1 MKRPNLKLRDK
12 LLLAQLPLVIALVVS
27 AVVVAWSLRALG
39 DSSEHILKEN
49 YRSVLA
55 AQRMIDALERI
66 DSDVV
71 LSLVTHDVTDLQR
84 TSEQRLR
91 FSNELAVQQANISE
105 PGERDA
111 TDTLARAWMAYT
123 AQLDV
128 FARAPYGTG
137 GSDEDARVRTYRGSL
152 ESSFD
157 VVKADA
163 EHVLEI
169 NQDAMVHKSENAQRV
184 GERVSQVSLLII
196 AAGLLLGLLGSG
208 SLVARIVRPVTVL
221 GLAARRFGEG
231 DLDVRAR
238 VRGGD
243 ELAGLALE
251 FNTMAE
257 RVQQYRKS
265 SLGELLEAQR
275 AAQAA
280 IDSLPDPV
288 LVVGLDHQPRL
299 INRAAETLLHL
310 SVDDI
315 DPLRRADPIVR
326 DAIARARDHVLSG
339 KGALLPR
346 SFDEAERLPTAEG
359 ERPFLPRAMPV
370 YADDGE
376 VAGATVVL
384 QDVGRLVRMDE
395 LKNDLVA
402 TVAHE
407 VRTPLTSLRM
417 GIHLV
422 LEEAAGPVTE
432 KQADLLTAA
441 REDCERLQTIVDEL
455 LDLSRIQ
462 SGRLDLLRARV
473 SIDELVH
480 AAIDATR
487 AAAAERDVELRAE
500 LLPGLADV
508 DVDRERAELVLGNLV
523 GNAVRHTPAHAPVV
537 VRVLDEEHVLR
548 IEVLDH
554 GPGVPPDEQALIFEK
569 HAQLETGKKG
579 SAGLGLFI
587 VKEIVEAHG
596 GTVGVQ
602 SDGVHG
608 STFWFT
614 LPKFVDVEPT
624 S

>member
-1 MKRPNLKLRDK
+1 
-12 LLLAQLPLVIALVVS
+12 
-27 AVVVAWSLRALG
+27 
-39 DSSEHILKEN
+39 
-49 YRSVLA
+49 
-55 AQRMIDALERI
+55 
-66 DSDVV
+66 
-71 LSLVTHDVTDLQR
+71 
-84 TSEQRLR
+84 
-91 FSNELAVQQANISE
+91 
-105 PGERDA
+105 
-111 TDTLARAWMAYT
+111 
-123 AQLDV
+123 
-128 FARAPYGTG
+128 
-137 GSDEDARVRTYRGSL
+137 
-152 ESSFD
+152 
-157 VVKADA
+157 
-163 EHVLEI
+163 
-169 NQDAMVHKSENAQRV
+169 
-184 GERVSQVSLLII
+184 
-196 AAGLLLGLLGSG
+196 
-208 SLVARIVRPVTVL
+208 
-221 GLAARRFGEG
+221 
-231 DLDVRAR
+231 
-238 VRGGD
+238 
-243 ELAGLALE
+243 
-251 FNTMAE
+251 
-257 RVQQYRKS
+257 
-265 SLGELLEAQR
+265 
-275 AAQAA
+275 
-280 IDSLPDPV
+280 
-288 LVVGLDHQPRL
+288 
-299 INRAAETLLHL
+299 
-310 SVDDI
+310 
-315 DPLRRADPIVR
+315 
-326 DAIARARDHVLSG
+326 
-339 KGALLPR
+339 
-346 SFDEAERLPTAEG
+346 
-359 ERPFLPRAMPV
+359 
-370 YADDGE
+370 
-376 VAGATVVL
+376 
-384 QDVGRLVRMDE
+384 MDE

-554 GPGVPPDEQALIFEK
+554 GPGVPLEEQSVIFEK

-596 GTVGVQ
+596 GTVGVT